1 MKPET
6 EIGLGLGLGT
16 NNGTGFDLY
25 WRWQRLIFGSLRLAS
40 LRICLVLICVKDVR
54 VSTD

>member
-6 EIGLGLGLGT
+6 EMGLRLGLGT

-25 WRWQRLIFGSLRLAS
+25 WRWQRLIFGSLRLVS
-40 LRICLVLICVKDVR
+40 LRICLVLICVMDVR

>member
-6 EIGLGLGLGT
+6 EIGLGLGFGT